1 MLSGIGVVFIH
12 RRAEA
17 TSRPVTEAEGR
28 RHWCCPRW
36 GRSNR
41 RGSSGRTEEA
51 AAGRGSGCRRGAKDR
66 DLVSRARAA
75 RILLPQAR
83 PT

>member
-1 MLSGIGVVFIH
+1 VLSGIGVVFIH

-17 TSRPVTEAEGR
+17 ASRPVTEAIGR

-36 GRSNR
+36 GRSDR

-51 AAGRGSGCRRGAKDR
+51 AAWCGLVRSARGSARGR
-66 DLVSRARAA
+66 SQV
-75 RILLPQAR
+75 
-83 PT
+83 